1 MHKIQPL
8 PITDSVMLRYLA
20 YLDLLGIN
28 VRTMRVY
35 LAGIRAL
42 QIENGMSEPLIYTPL
57 VQLMVKSFEK
67 SNDAPLRVLPMTY
80 DIMLQVASKLKN
92 GWDDTMVWACM
103 TIAFYGCLRAGEV
116 CPVMGVADSA
126 PLLRNQVVLYD
137 QASPPYC
144 VLHITHT
151 KTQPKGVR
159 IIVGC
164 SGTSVCGYC
173 AMRNWLS
180 ILSNCVTPYLFCL
193 FQSGHNV

>member
-1 MHKIQPL
+1 MDVHVQHTLQQARASSTSRVYRSVQNKYLRFCDMYKIQPL

-103 TIAFYGCLRAGEV
+103 TIAFYGCLRAG
-116 CPVMGVADSA
+116 D
-126 PLLRNQVVLYD
+126 
-137 QASPPYC
+137 
-144 VLHITHT
+144 
-151 KTQPKGVR
+151 
-159 IIVGC
+159 GC
-164 SGTSVCGYC
+164 SG
-173 AMRNWLS
+173 
-180 ILSNCVTPYLFCL
+180 FCPITEK
-193 FQSGHNV
+193 SGSLV